1 MTSNSPVN
9 LKLSVKKNV
18 IYKFEVVPAGRV
30 FENVSP
36 GLTKMLTSLGRG
48 GGGGG
53 GEIPSQSLLS
63 GLRSM
68 YLLNRI
74 KSIVEQT
81 VHRDTEI

>member
-18 IYKFEVVPAGRV
+18 ICKFEVVRAGRV

-36 GLTKMLTSLGRG
+36 GLTKMLTSLRRRG
-48 GGGGG
+48 GGGG
-53 GEIPSQSLLS
+53 IPSLLLLG
-63 GLRSM
+63 GLKSM

-74 KSIVEQT
+74 KSIIEQT
-81 VHRDTEI
+81 VHRDREI